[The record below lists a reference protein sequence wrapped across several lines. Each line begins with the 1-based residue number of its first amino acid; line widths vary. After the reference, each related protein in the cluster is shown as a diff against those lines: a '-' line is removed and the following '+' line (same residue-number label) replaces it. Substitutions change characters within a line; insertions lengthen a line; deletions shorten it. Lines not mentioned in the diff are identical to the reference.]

1 MRTKQRAV
9 AVLAAMTM
17 AAAVTVRA
25 DDDRL
30 ATAAEVLTEM
40 AGSADSGIPANLL
53 EKAKCVVVIPG
64 VKKAALGIGGQYGR
78 GYITCRNDSPGGWS
92 APGAVRIEGGSFG
105 LQIGGSDTDVIM
117 LVLNDSG
124 VERLLASKFTV
135 GADAA
140 VAAGPVGRQATAQTD
155 ATMMA
160 EILAWSRSR
169 GAYAGVSLQG
179 STLRE
184 DGSENEELY
193 GKELPNKEIVKGT
206 TPVPTAAAPLIA
218 ALAKLK

>member
-117 LVLNDSG
+117 LVLN
-124 VERLLASKFTV
+124 
-135 GADAA
+135 
-140 VAAGPVGRQATAQTD
+140 
-155 ATMMA
+155 
-160 EILAWSRSR
+160 
-169 GAYAGVSLQG
+169 
-179 STLRE
+179 
-184 DGSENEELY
+184 
-193 GKELPNKEIVKGT
+193 
-206 TPVPTAAAPLIA
+206 
-218 ALAKLK
+218 